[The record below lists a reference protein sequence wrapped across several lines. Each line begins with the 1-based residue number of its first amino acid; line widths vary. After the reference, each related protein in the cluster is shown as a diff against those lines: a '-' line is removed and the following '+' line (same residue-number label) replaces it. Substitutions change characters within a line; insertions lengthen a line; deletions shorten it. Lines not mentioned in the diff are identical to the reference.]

1 MHGRNDFGLGSES
14 TSHIESVWSQIKSLI
29 TKLYYALK
37 PENFI
42 YFVRELEFSYNINNM
57 NRRDK
62 IKAIQDILYY
72 NVVTSNFN
80 FYDKEFLID
89 IDKENYTDES
99 DNDSDNSN

>member
-1 MHGRNDFGLGSES
+1 
-14 TSHIESVWSQIKSLI
+14 
-29 TKLYYALK
+29 
-37 PENFI
+37 
-42 YFVRELEFSYNINNM
+42 M

-62 IKAIQDILYY
+62 IKAIQDILDY
-72 NVVTSNFN
+72 NVAICNFN